1 MNKSEEASL
10 IDQCLKGD
18 RAAWDRLF
26 AEHYAPVFRFAF
38 QLSHSITHE
47 DAEEICQETFLAA
60 IRNLGTFKGGS
71 ALQTWLFRIASN
83 KTRDLLEKRSAAK
96 RGGGTTPLSLDAE
109 HPETGQTLDP
119 ASPARSPD
127 AEMVDTERLR
137 LVHSAVQELDE
148 PCREIVELRYFGDL
162 SYEQLAGALDLN
174 PKTVSSRLSRCLD
187 RLETITRGLFSRE
200 NIEAFPV

>member
-1 MNKSEEASL
+1 
-10 IDQCLKGD
+10 
-18 RAAWDRLF
+18 
-26 AEHYAPVFRFAF
+26 
-38 QLSHSITHE
+38 
-47 DAEEICQETFLAA
+47 
-60 IRNLGTFKGGS
+60 
-71 ALQTWLFRIASN
+71 
-83 KTRDLLEKRSAAK
+83 
-96 RGGGTTPLSLDAE
+96 
-109 HPETGQTLDP
+109 
-119 ASPARSPD
+119 
-127 AEMVDTERLR
+127 MVDTERLR